1 MVTNISND
9 AFTILFLSIFRKI
22 EAGVDLL
29 LFFVKFRMNY
39 TFFISNTIASNTRLK
54 IAKNQANFKQHLEA
68 ELDIWNLF
76 ALIIHIIS
84 QDQLDIF

>member
-39 TFFISNTIASNTRLK
+39 TLFFTSNTITSNSRLK
-54 IAKNQANFKQHLEA
+54 LAKNQANFTQHLEA
-68 ELDIWNLF
+68 ELDI
-76 ALIIHIIS
+76 
-84 QDQLDIF
+84 

>member
-1 MVTNISND
+1 M
-9 AFTILFLSIFRKI
+9 

-39 TFFISNTIASNTRLK
+39 TLFFTSNTITSNSRLK
-54 IAKNQANFKQHLEA
+54 LAKNQANFKQHLEA
-68 ELDIWNLF
+68 ELDIWNLI

-84 QDQLDIF
+84 QDQLEIF